1 MFNAKGAFCFFGADM
16 GFGEFLSLSV
26 RSLPA
31 ALSLVATLC
40 VVFVNGWTDAPNAI
54 ASCVSTGC
62 LDMKKAVMLASV
74 ANFAGAFLM
83 RKIGAGVS
91 ETVINMA
98 DFGNNPATALAAL
111 CAGMCAVVIWASAA
125 WAFGIPTSE
134 SHALLAGLAGASVA
148 LSGGFSGIDTTRI
161 FKVFAGLVF
170 SSVFGFFSGFVTSKL
185 TAAAFSGT
193 RRDKSEKFFRLS
205 QIFSSAVMAFMH
217 GAQDSQ
223 KFAGVLTLQIFM
235 LGEGEAGEWVF
246 PVCAVIMSLGTA
258 LGGGRIIKTVGVDM
272 VKMETYQGFAAD
284 AAGGLCL
291 FLSTLFG
298 FPVSTTHTKTTAV
311 MGVGAAKSLRSVDWS
326 VAGDM
331 AAAWIFTFPGCG
343 ILGWLISCIYLKVF

>member
-1 MFNAKGAFCFFGADM
+1 M
-16 GFGEFLSLSV
+16 GLTEFISLSL

-31 ALSLVATLC
+31 ALSLIATLS

-62 LDMKKAVMLASV
+62 LSMKKAVMLAS
-74 ANFAGAFLM
+74 AADFAGAFLM
-83 RKIGAGVS
+83 RKIGVGVS
-91 ETVINMA
+91 ETIINMVN
-98 DFGNNPATALAAL
+98 FGNDSSSALAAL
-111 CAGMCAVVIWASAA
+111 CAGMSAVVIWASAA

-134 SHALLAGLAGASVA
+134 SHALLAGLSGASVA
-148 LSGGFSGIDTTRI
+148 LNGGFSGIDLNSI
-161 FKVFAGLVF
+161 LKVLAGLAF
-170 SSVFGFFSGFVTSKL
+170 SSIFGFFAGCVTSKI
-185 TAAAFSGT
+185 TVAVF
-193 RRDKSEKFFRLS
+193 REREREKSEKFFRLS

-223 KFAGVLTLQIFM
+223 KFAGVLRLEISM
-235 LGEGEAGEWVF
+235 LGESGTGKWVF
-246 PVCAVIMSLGTA
+246 PLCAVIMSLGTA

-272 VKMETYQGFAAD
+272 VKMRPYQGFAAD
-284 AAGGLCL
+284 AAGGACL

-298 FPVSTTHTKTTAV
+298 LPVSTTHTKTTAV